1 MSRVIRVQENLKRIG
16 RTLSFFDI
24 HFIMR
29 TSKLHFLLCIMLL
42 CVCRSYSQ
50 TISVSAPSQVAVGE
64 NFRIA
69 YTVNTQDVDDFRA
82 GNIPAGIE
90 VIAGPYQSVQRSIQM
105 INGRTSSSSS
115 ITFTYTLYAEK
126 KGSYNISA
134 AHAKVGGK
142 TISSK
147 TIKITVSGTSA
158 NNGGAPRMHDDS
170 EPMKPAGSHISGKD
184 LFVKVTANKKRVYEQ
199 EPILLTYKV
208 YTLVDLTQLD
218 GKMPDLTG
226 FHTQEVKLP
235 LQKSYHIEKVNGIN
249 YRCVTWSQY
258 VMYPQMTGKLKIPSI
273 TFKGIVVQ
281 QNRAVDP
288 FEAFFNGGSG
298 YVEVKRNIVAP
309 AIDIQVD
316 PLPQKPSGFSGG
328 VGTFNIS
335 AQADN
340 KNVKAGDPLTVR
352 VVVSGVG
359 NMKLL
364 KQPVVT
370 FPKDFDKYDPK
381 VTDNTKLTTKGIEGS
396 IIYDFLVVPRNQG
409 KYVIPSISF
418 TYYDLNEKGYKT
430 IKTQPIDINVAKGSG
445 RGGRMVDYSDE
456 TENDIRGIKTG
467 DTLLR
472 HAGQF
477 FYGSVSYWVSIACLI
492 VLFVI
497 LLVIFRK
504 RAIDNADIVKMKGR
518 KANKV
523 AVKRLRN
530 AEKLMKCGKQNEFY
544 DEVLRAL
551 WGYVSDKLNMPVE
564 QLSRDNISGNL
575 ENNGIKE
582 DTIFKF
588 MSALDECEFERYA
601 PGDTAGNMD
610 KTYNSA
616 IDAIMD
622 IENSLKMLKNKKR
635 SGKAIILLSLL
646 LICPLGL
653 SAVTK
658 EQVDEE
664 YSKGNYQQAI
674 IGYNELLKNGIS
686 SDLYYNLGNAYYRT
700 GDNTKA
706 IIAYERA
713 LRLSPG
719 DNDILF
725 NLQFVRN
732 KTIDKIMPRSEMF
745 FVTWYKSM
753 VNLVSVDTWAT
764 FSILSILI
772 ALVLMLLFLF
782 GNKIMM
788 RKVGFYGAVSFL
800 VLFVLSNIFA
810 HQQKVQ
816 FANSEQAIV
825 VTSTVNVK
833 KTPADTGTDVFVL
846 HEGTKVK
853 ITDKTMKEWRHVE
866 LSDGRDG
873 WVRKTQIEEI

>member
-1 MSRVIRVQENLKRIG
+1 
-16 RTLSFFDI
+16 
-24 HFIMR
+24 
-29 TSKLHFLLCIMLL
+29 
-42 CVCRSYSQ
+42 
-50 TISVSAPSQVAVGE
+50 
-64 NFRIA
+64 
-69 YTVNTQDVDDFRA
+69 
-82 GNIPAGIE
+82 
-90 VIAGPYQSVQRSIQM
+90 
-105 INGRTSSSSS
+105 
-115 ITFTYTLYAEK
+115 
-126 KGSYNISA
+126 
-134 AHAKVGGK
+134 
-142 TISSK
+142 
-147 TIKITVSGTSA
+147 
-158 NNGGAPRMHDDS
+158 
-170 EPMKPAGSHISGKD
+170 
-184 LFVKVTANKKRVYEQ
+184 
-199 EPILLTYKV
+199 
-208 YTLVDLTQLD
+208 
-218 GKMPDLTG
+218 
-226 FHTQEVKLP
+226 
-235 LQKSYHIEKVNGIN
+235 
-249 YRCVTWSQY
+249 
-258 VMYPQMTGKLKIPSI
+258 
-273 TFKGIVVQ
+273 
-281 QNRAVDP
+281 
-288 FEAFFNGGSG
+288 
-298 YVEVKRNIVAP
+298 
-309 AIDIQVD
+309 
-316 PLPQKPSGFSGG
+316 
-328 VGTFNIS
+328 
-335 AQADN
+335 
-340 KNVKAGDPLTVR
+340 
-352 VVVSGVG
+352 
-359 NMKLL
+359 
-364 KQPVVT
+364 
-370 FPKDFDKYDPK
+370 
-381 VTDNTKLTTKGIEGS
+381 
-396 IIYDFLVVPRNQG
+396 
-409 KYVIPSISF
+409 
-418 TYYDLNEKGYKT
+418 
-430 IKTQPIDINVAKGSG
+430 
-445 RGGRMVDYSDE
+445 
-456 TENDIRGIKTG
+456 
-467 DTLLR
+467 
-472 HAGQF
+472 
-477 FYGSVSYWVSIACLI
+477 
-492 VLFVI
+492 
-497 LLVIFRK
+497 
-504 RAIDNADIVKMKGR
+504 
-518 KANKV
+518 
-523 AVKRLRN
+523 
-530 AEKLMKCGKQNEFY
+530 
-544 DEVLRAL
+544 
-551 WGYVSDKLNMPVE
+551 
-564 QLSRDNISGNL
+564 
-575 ENNGIKE
+575 
-582 DTIFKF
+582 